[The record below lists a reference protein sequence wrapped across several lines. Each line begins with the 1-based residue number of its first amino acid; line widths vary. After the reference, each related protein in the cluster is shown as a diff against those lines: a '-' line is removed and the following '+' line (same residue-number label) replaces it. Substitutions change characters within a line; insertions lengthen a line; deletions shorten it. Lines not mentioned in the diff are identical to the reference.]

1 MGRCGTESEELKRVE
16 FLPRKRED
24 GKLKG
29 KKKGFLE
36 RKIGDCG
43 MNLRSDVSWLK
54 KSNRILSLEDRGA
67 LPEEDGNQLRECRAM
82 HEENFL
88 SSWPR
93 EDVEERKA
101 EMERLNEEAKQ
112 EKSKSGRREVEREG
126 ERVEIKR
133 MCLNR
138 VSSGFFENFSPHG

>member
-1 MGRCGTESEELKRVE
+1 
-16 FLPRKRED
+16 
-24 GKLKG
+24 
-29 KKKGFLE
+29 
-36 RKIGDCG
+36 

-138 VSSGFFENFSPHG
+138 VSSGFFENFSPMTEWESDGDSLGSFGVRACCASF

>member
-1 MGRCGTESEELKRVE
+1 MAEKRAKNFAKKRC
-16 FLPRKRED
+16 
-24 GKLKG
+24 
-29 KKKGFLE
+29 
-36 RKIGDCG
+36 
-43 MNLRSDVSWLK
+43 
-54 KSNRILSLEDRGA
+54 LEDRGA

-112 EKSKSGRREVEREG
+112 EKSKSERIEVEREG

-138 VSSGFFENFSPHG
+138 VFSGFFENFSPMTEWRVMVIPWVLLVCVPAVPLSEPDVTFPFSNVNVDCGGCPFRF